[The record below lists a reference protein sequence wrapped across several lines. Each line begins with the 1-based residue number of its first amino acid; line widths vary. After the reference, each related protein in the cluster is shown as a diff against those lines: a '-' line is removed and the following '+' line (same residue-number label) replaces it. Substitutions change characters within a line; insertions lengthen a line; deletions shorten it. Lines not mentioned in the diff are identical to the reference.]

1 MTTVNVGILVLR
13 LAVGLALAGHGAQ
26 KMLGWFGGHGFA
38 GTVGFMR
45 QLGFRPARLWAA
57 GAVVS
62 ETVGGLL
69 LAAGLLNP
77 IGGLAV
83 AAAMLTATFAV
94 HWGKGFFAQGGGVE
108 VPFLY
113 LASAVAVAITGP
125 GRYSLDSL
133 LGIALPEPVTGIAV
147 AALVVLGVVT
157 AFASRPRTPASHPAA
172 PATA

>member
-1 MTTVNVGILVLR
+1 MDVGILVLR
-13 LAVGLALAGHGAQ
+13 LAVGLAMAGHGAQ
-26 KMLGWFGGHGFA
+26 KLGWFGGPGWA
-38 GTVGFMR
+38 GTAGSMR
-45 QLGFRPARLWAA
+45 QLGFRPARLWGA

-62 ETVGGLL
+62 EMAGGLL

-83 AAAMLTATFAV
+83 AASMLTATFAV
-94 HWGKGFFAQGGGVE
+94 HWGRGFFAQRGGFE

-133 LGIALPEPVTGIAV
+133 LGMALPEPVTGVVV
-147 AALVVLGVVT
+147 AALVVLGVVA
-157 AFASRPRTPASHPAA
+157 AFASRPRRGAPQPAA